1 MDAYKDS
8 FPYLLPKTY
17 SKPYNYDYSW
27 LNDSSLSTCNVQILR
42 SLNAWS
48 GGICQTETSILKAHY
63 KLIDEAENYVYIEVL
78 IIFIIMR
85 IF

>member
-17 SKPYNYDYSW
+17 SKSYDYDYSW
-27 LNDSSLSTCNVQILR
+27 INDSSLTTCNVQILR

-48 GGICQTETSILKAHY
+48 GGIYPTETSILKAYY
-63 KLIDEAENYVYIEVL
+63 KLIDEAEHYVYIEVIYQL
-78 IIFIIMR
+78 IGSIIV
-85 IF
+85 